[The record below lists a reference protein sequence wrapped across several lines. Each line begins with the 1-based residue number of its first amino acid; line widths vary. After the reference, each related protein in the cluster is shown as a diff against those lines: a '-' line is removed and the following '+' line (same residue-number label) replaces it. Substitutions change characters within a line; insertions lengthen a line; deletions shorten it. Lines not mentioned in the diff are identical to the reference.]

1 MTPRT
6 LTAWLLLLVAAAL
19 LTISAFG
26 PVYYRPV
33 VGLAGAAIMVVGT
46 IVLAYQSIEEG

>member
-26 PVYYRPV
+26 PDYYRPL
-33 VGLAGAAIMVVGT
+33 VGLVGSAIMVIGVV
-46 IVLAYQSIEEG
+46 VLAYQSVEER